1 MSLKILQVMQRY
13 VKNALEINCYVEIED
28 MKWYLTINRQISQ
41 ETKQWDFVEKLLQ
54 NSSHN

>member
-28 MKWYLTINRQISQ
+28 MKWYLTINRQILQ

-54 NSSHN
+54 KSSHN